1 MRVQRTALMRL
12 AEQKLPVV
20 GDYYVREIPPSD
32 NVSALLGSARRIG
45 ANVPVYSRSDIFANE
60 KRHMRRALV
69 ADSEA
74 FLGGEGQRVGVVH
87 KNHRLLLL
95 GYQFLR
101 LRVHFN
107 DQ

>member
-1 MRVQRTALMRL
+1 MRL

-20 GDYYVREIPPSD
+20 GDYFVRDIPPSD

-45 ANVPVYSRSDIFANE
+45 ANGPVYSRSDIFANE

-87 KNHRLLLL
+87 KIIDCCCWVTSFYDYACNRATNEL
-95 GYQFLR
+95 
-101 LRVHFN
+101 
-107 DQ
+107 